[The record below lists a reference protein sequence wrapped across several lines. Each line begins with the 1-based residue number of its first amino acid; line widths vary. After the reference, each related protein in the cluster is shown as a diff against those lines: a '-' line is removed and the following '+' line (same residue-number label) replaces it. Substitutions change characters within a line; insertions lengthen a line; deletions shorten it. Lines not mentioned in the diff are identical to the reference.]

1 MQRSSTA
8 SPPKCLALL
17 PQGAGGCELAG
28 CLLHTKNVLY
38 RGAVQLQKRAFGDY
52 APQCEALRGS
62 HFAALAE
69 RESGR
74 EEVGGVQVRG
84 LASTRWANRVVDP
97 RTCASTD
104 VTCEA
109 YHSLV
114 GSHISTW
121 PSGQGPGGKQRNSH
135 GETQTA
141 WQRIDKCHTPGAAL
155 TSAGRHGQD

>member
-17 PQGAGGCELAG
+17 PQGAGGCELTEALQGAGGCATTPGSREVLRRPDLRG

-74 EEVGGVQVRG
+74 EEVGGVQVR
-84 LASTRWANRVVDP
+84 
-97 RTCASTD
+97 
-104 VTCEA
+104 
-109 YHSLV
+109 
-114 GSHISTW
+114 
-121 PSGQGPGGKQRNSH
+121 
-135 GETQTA
+135 
-141 WQRIDKCHTPGAAL
+141 
-155 TSAGRHGQD
+155 

>member
-17 PQGAGGCELAG
+17 PQGAGGCELTEALQGAG
-28 CLLHTKNVLY
+28 GCELAPLLHTKNVLY

-74 EEVGGVQVRG
+74 EEERADDT
-84 LASTRWANRVVDP
+84 LRRVAFD
-97 RTCASTD
+97 
-104 VTCEA
+104 
-109 YHSLV
+109 
-114 GSHISTW
+114 
-121 PSGQGPGGKQRNSH
+121 
-135 GETQTA
+135 
-141 WQRIDKCHTPGAAL
+141 
-155 TSAGRHGQD
+155 